1 MVVIRLARG
10 GSKKRPF
17 YNIVATASR
26 NRRDG
31 RFNERIGFYNPMAS
45 GAAPRLSINEASL
58 NAWVANGAQMSDTVA
73 RLYKEFKKA
82 AAPAA

>member
-17 YNIVATASR
+17 YNIVATDSR

-31 RFNERIGFYNPMAS
+31 RFNERIGFDNPMAS